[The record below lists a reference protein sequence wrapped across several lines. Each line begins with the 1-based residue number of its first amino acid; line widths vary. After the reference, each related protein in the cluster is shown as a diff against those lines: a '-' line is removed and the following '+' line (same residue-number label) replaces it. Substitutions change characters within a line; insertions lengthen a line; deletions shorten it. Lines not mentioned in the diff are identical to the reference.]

1 MATTLPPPLVRWVMW
16 AALTGSIFFY
26 FALLRLG
33 IVTAPE
39 PEVEQPSSDGGLS
52 LAMILTAIGL
62 MNAVASMAIRM
73 VVKNVRDQQG
83 RRVTPK
89 WIFPAFVV
97 ALALGESPAVFGF
110 VLGLQGG
117 DPKAMMLLFGVSLL
131 AMLANNPASFFA
143 KAGDEDRSPLS
154 N

>member
-39 PEVEQPSSDGGLS
+39 PEVEKPASDSGLS
-52 LAMILTAIGL
+52 LAMILPAIGL
-62 MNAVASMAIRM
+62 MNAVASLAIHM
-73 VVKNVRDQQG
+73 IVKKVRDQQG
-83 RRVTPK
+83 RRVTPA
-89 WIFPAFVV
+89 WIFPAFIASL
-97 ALALGESPAVFGF
+97 ALAESPAVFGF
-110 VLGLQGG
+110 ILGVQGE
-117 DPKAMMLLFGVSLL
+117 DPKSMMQLFGIALV

-143 KAGDEDRSPLS
+143 KAGDED
-154 N
+154 